1 MNRNIQI
8 LGKCATIVAFFV
20 SVIVLL
26 PEVAFGKGA
35 VIGYASGDCGP
46 VSDEQLDRLTHVMA
60 VDLYPDANSF
70 LCTCKLPDS

>member
-1 MNRNIQI
+1 MKNRNNFR
-8 LGKCATIVAFFV
+8 KCAAIVVLTV
-20 SVIVLL
+20 SAIVYL

-60 VDLYPDANSF
+60 VDLYPDADGF
-70 LCTCKLPDS
+70 LRTCKLPDS